1 MYLAVKYLHITC
13 VALSLAGFLLRGLW
27 MYTDASQL
35 RAPLTRRLPHV
46 LDAVLLASAIALAVM
61 SGQAPFVQAWLTAK
75 VAGLLVYIVLGALA
89 LRPGR
94 PKAGWKQQGIERTV
108 AAANAPGE
116 GAGWVVCEVVAMMC
130 GV

>member
-1 MYLAVKYLHITC
+1 MYLAVKHLHIAC

-27 MYTDASQL
+27 MCTDAPQL

-94 PKAGWKQQGIERTV
+94 PKAVRIAAFGAAV
-108 AAANAPGE
+108 ASFSYIVSVALTKDP
-116 GAGWVVCEVVAMMC
+116 AGWLSTL
-130 GV
+130 G